1 MNLVEI
7 VLVLYIINENVPL
20 FLLFL
25 ERKKCHVLYL
35 ESKHVQRCDRDAR
48 CPWQHLLLKEKH
60 SERRRVLLISIPVIP
75 NSKQI
80 R

>member
-7 VLVLYIINENVPL
+7 VLVLYIINENVPF
-20 FLLFL
+20 FLLFS
-25 ERKKCHVLYL
+25 EEKICVLYL
-35 ESKHVQRCDRDAR
+35 ESKHVQRCDKDAR

-60 SERRRVLLISIPVIP
+60 FERCRVLLISIPVIP
-75 NSKQI
+75 NPKQI